1 MSRKPVAKQKG
12 SRPNAQDQSH
22 KLAKHVEETALL
34 ASSVEPDKNPTV
46 RKAGPTARAARR

>member
-1 MSRKPVAKQKG
+1 MSRKPVATQKG
-12 SRPNAQDQSH
+12 SRPKAQDQSH